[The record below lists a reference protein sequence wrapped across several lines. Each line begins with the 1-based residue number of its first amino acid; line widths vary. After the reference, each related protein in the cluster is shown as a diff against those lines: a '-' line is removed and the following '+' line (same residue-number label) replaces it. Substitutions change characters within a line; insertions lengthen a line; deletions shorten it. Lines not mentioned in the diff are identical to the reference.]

1 MYFLP
6 FIIKGILALFYTLSL
21 HHTRDSNLARMDE
34 TYQDSETTPRG
45 TVSVSRDEPPGV
57 SILPNMLS
65 PHHAPVT
72 TLPQALHGII
82 AGTGKVGSGGGEG
95 TMEGLGW
102 QEAWAVSLVTHLML
116 SYYKD

>member
-1 MYFLP
+1 MLFSS
-6 FIIKGILALFYTLSL
+6 FIIKGILALFYTLNL

-34 TYQDSETTPRG
+34 TYRDSQTTPRG
-45 TVSVSRDEPPGV
+45 KVSSDGPQVV
-57 SILPNMLS
+57 SILPDMLS

-72 TLPQALHGII
+72 TLPRALHGII

-95 TMEGLGW
+95 TMERLGW
-102 QEAWAVSLVTHLML
+102 QDDWAVFLVTHLML